1 MTLINLPDDVLGL
14 IIDKTC
20 KEKIVFL
27 TELQPGYYKRIYYYS
42 PQLFSSCKET
52 NRLQKHPE
60 FRIVERIHY
69 IPIHYPCCIT

>member
-52 NRLQKHPE
+52 NRLQ
-60 FRIVERIHY
+60 
-69 IPIHYPCCIT
+69 